1 MSRCG
6 LLYDPAFL
14 DHLTGPG
21 HPECP
26 DRASHAYEAIKDS
39 GLLKQCTRIGT
50 KECQMVDM
58 ERAHSQAYLTLAQKD
73 ISDGLS
79 QLSTGDTVVCKDSW
93 SVAQKATGGIL
104 NTLDQIIE
112 GAIDRA
118 FCLTRPPGHHATPNR
133 GMGFCIFNHVAV
145 AARRAQ
151 AIHGVGKVLIVDWD
165 VHHGNGTQ
173 DIFYEDD
180 SVYFFSTHQSPWY
193 PGTGSREETGTGKG
207 LGYTKNHPLPA
218 GSGYSEIVENAFADD
233 LAHRMDRFKPELV
246 IISAGFDSR
255 MDDPLGD
262 FLLEDS
268 HFAELTKVMRT
279 IADQYADGRVLS
291 VLEGGYNLQGLAS
304 ACVSHL
310 QTLVT

>member
-6 LLYDPAFL
+6 LLYDPIFL

-26 DRASHAYEAIKDS
+26 VRASHAYEAIKDS
-39 GLLKQCTRIGT
+39 GLLKQCTPFGT
-50 KECQMVDM
+50 KVCQMVDL
-58 ERAHSQAYLTLAQKD
+58 ERAHSQAYLTKAQKD
-73 ISDGLS
+73 ISGGLP

-112 GAIDRA
+112 GTIDRA

-151 AIHGVGKVLIVDWD
+151 AVHGVGKVLIVDWD

-207 LGYTKNHPLPA
+207 LGYTKNHSLPA

-255 MDDPLGD
+255 IDDPLGD
-262 FLLEDS
+262 FLLEDP

-291 VLEGGYNLQGLAS
+291 VLEGGYNLKGLAS

-310 QTLVT
+310 QGLAA

>member
-6 LLYDPAFL
+6 LLYDPVFL
-14 DHLTGPG
+14 DHRTGTG

-26 DRASHAYEAIKDS
+26 DRASSAYLAIKDAGILENAKLIMPKDCS
-39 GLLKQCTRIGT
+39 ITDL
-50 KECQMVDM
+50 
-58 ERAHSQAYLTLAQKD
+58 ERAHTKDYLRQAQKD
-73 ISDGLS
+73 ISGGLP

-93 SVAQKATGGIL
+93 SVAQQAAGGIL
-104 NTLDQIIE
+104 QALDQMMTGI
-112 GAIDRA
+112 IDRA
-118 FCLTRPPGHHATPNR
+118 FCLTRPPGHHATPSR

-193 PGTGSREETGTGKG
+193 PGTGSREETGKGKG

-218 GSGYSEIVENAFADD
+218 GSGHSEIVDNAFADD

-262 FLLEDS
+262 FLLEDP

-279 IADQYADGRVLS
+279 IADQYAD
-291 VLEGGYNLQGLAS
+291 A
-304 ACVSHL
+304 VSYTHL
-310 QTLVT
+310 TLPTNREV

>member
-6 LLYDPAFL
+6 LLYDPVFL

-39 GLLKQCTRIGT
+39 GLLKQCTPIGT
-50 KECQMVDM
+50 KVCQMVDL
-58 ERAHSQAYLTLAQKD
+58 ERAHSQAYLTKAQKD
-73 ISDGLS
+73 ISGGLS
-79 QLSTGDTVVCKDSW
+79 HLSTGDTVVCKDSW

-104 NTLDQIIE
+104 NGLDQIMD
-112 GAIDRA
+112 GMIDRA

-151 AIHGVGKVLIVDWD
+151 AVHGVGKVLIVDWD

-180 SVYFFSTHQSPWY
+180 SVYFFSTHQSPLY
-193 PGTGSREETGTGKG
+193 PGTGSREETGSGKG
-207 LGYTKNHPLPA
+207 LGCTKNHPLPA

-255 MDDPLGD
+255 IDDPLGD
-262 FLLEDS
+262 FLLEDP

-291 VLEGGYNLQGLAS
+291 VLEGGYNLKGLAS

-310 QTLVT
+310 QALVA